1 MVRQRRAHD
10 QIHTIQIYRFVW
22 IIANTAYRSFFGS
35 REMSIPK
42 GFASAL
48 RLVRVSRQLNQ
59 KDLGGQIASSHISQL
74 EAGKT
79 SPTLKLSVELAGA
92 LGVEPVALLAI
103 ALAAERGVTPNQL
116 LALATA
122 DLEKLQLLDAVPP
135 AEPGAIDAPHP
146 TTARANKANAEV
158 QRLKAQGM
166 SRLEVAQELG
176 LSKTTVQRYWKATA
190 D

>member
-1 MVRQRRAHD
+1 
-10 QIHTIQIYRFVW
+10 
-22 IIANTAYRSFFGS
+22 
-35 REMSIPK
+35 MSIPK

-59 KDLGGQIASSHISQL
+59 KDLGDQVASSHVSQL

-92 LGVEPVALLAI
+92 LGVEPVALLAV
-103 ALAAERGVTPNQL
+103 ALAADRGVTPNQL
-116 LALATA
+116 LAQAAA
-122 DLEKLQLLDAVPP
+122 DLEKLDLLDAIPP

-146 TTARANKANAEV
+146 TTARAVKANAQV
-158 QRLKAQGM
+158 QRLKAQGL
-166 SRLEVAQELG
+166 SRLEVAQALG
-176 LSKTTVQRYWKATA
+176 LSKTTVQRYWMTTI